1 MNKPQIKP
9 RTKQKSKAVQLS
21 LTINGV
27 TIIKQ
32 NVKPNGEYFGVRYN
46 LPPKFS
52 YNDLLEWRAENHEAI
67 TNFRKQTI

>member
-1 MNKPQIKP
+1 MNTPQIKK

-32 NVKPNGEYFGVRYN
+32 NVQPNGQYFGVRYN

-52 YNDLLEWRAENHEAI
+52 YNELLAWRAENHEAI
-67 TNFRKQTI
+67 SNFRKQTI